1 MSAELIKELRA
12 LTGAGMLDCKK
23 ALAEAGNDVSKAV
36 DWLRAKGISNAAKKA
51 VRQAVEGLIGTYVHG
66 EGRIAVIVEVNCETD
81 FVSRN
86 ADFQGLVRDIAMH
99 IASENPRYLDQAAV
113 PAGDIE
119 AERQIQIQRVMEEGK
134 PQAIA
139 EKMVEGRMRKW
150 FEDVCLMDQKFIK
163 DDKQTIRD
171 LLTTAVARLGENI
184 KVRRFSRFEV
194 GEGLEKKSNDFAA
207 EVAAQVGA

>member
-1 MSAELIKELRA
+1 MSADMIKELRA

-23 ALAEAGNDVSKAV
+23 ALAETGNDVSKAV

-86 ADFQGLVRDIAMH
+86 PDFQGLVRDIAMH
-99 IASENPRYLDQAAV
+99 IASENPRYVDQSAV

-119 AERQIQIQRVMEEGK
+119 AERQIQIQRAMEEGK
-134 PQAIA
+134 PQNIA

-150 FEDVCLMDQKFIK
+150 FEEVCLMDQKFIK
-163 DDKQTIRD
+163 DDEKTVRD
-171 LLTTAVARLGENI
+171 LLTAAVARIGENI
-184 KVRRFSRFEV
+184 KVRRFARYEV
-194 GEGLEKKSNDFAA
+194 GEGLEKKSSDFAA
-207 EVAAQVGA
+207 EVAAQAGA